1 MDIKNIKS
9 EFPIFKQKINGKPLV
24 YLDSANSSQKPK
36 AVIDRLSN
44 FYETEFSNVG
54 RSVHTLAV
62 KATNRFEA
70 TRDMLKK
77 YFNAQHREEIIFTK
91 GATESINLVASS
103 FGEKYI
109 KEGDEILITELEH
122 HSNYV
127 PWHFLRK
134 NKGAVIKFAPINK
147 NGEVEIDEIKKL
159 ITSRTKIIAIT
170 HISNVTGAI
179 MPLKKI
185 IELAKEKKIPVLV
198 DGTQGAPH
206 LKLDMQDLG
215 CDFYAISCHKMYG
228 PNGLGILYAKK
239 KWLDELPPYQGGGG
253 MIDEVKKEGI
263 SYASTPTKF
272 EAGTMQTAEV
282 VAFAE
287 AIKFIENLGIENI
300 EEHENK
306 ILEYGI
312 EKLIHI
318 SSVGA
323 NTSSISKYQ
332 STKGAGEE
340 ILIKNFPSAIII
352 RPSIVFGPG
361 DGFYNVQS
369 KIVKMSPI
377 VPMFGGGQNKF
388 QPIYIKDLVNGIMA
402 ILNNNDNQARI
413 YEFGGPEIL
422 TMEEVYKLI
431 LKTLKINRV
440 LIPAPIFAAN
450 FIATF
455 LQLLPN
461 PIITRDLVKALKF
474 DNIISETKNTIQS
487 LGIEP
492 KPSELIVPTYLK

>member
-1 MDIKNIKS
+1 MDIKNLKS

-147 NGEVEIDEIKKL
+147 DGEVEIDEIKKL
-159 ITSRTKIIAIT
+159 ISNKTKIIAIT
-170 HISNVTGAI
+170 HISNVTGAV
-179 MPLKKI
+179 MPIKKI
-185 IELAKEKKIPVLV
+185 VDIAKEKNIPVLV

-206 LKLDMQDLG
+206 MHIDMQDLG
-215 CDFYAISCHKMYG
+215 CDFYVISCHKMYG
-228 PNGLGILYAKK
+228 PNGLGVLYAKK
-239 KWLDELPPYQGGGG
+239 KWLDDLPPYQGGGG
-253 MIDEVKKEGI
+253 MIDDVQKDNI
-263 SYASTPTKF
+263 TFADAPTKF

-287 AIKFIENLGIENI
+287 AINFIEKLGIKNI
-300 EEHENK
+300 AAHENEV
-306 ILEYGI
+306 LEYGI
-312 EKLIHI
+312 EKLKKNNSINIIGSPKNRGSVLCFTIKGIH
-318 SSVGA
+318 
-323 NTSSISKYQ
+323 
-332 STKGAGEE
+332 
-340 ILIKNFPSAIII
+340 PH
-352 RPSIVFGPG
+352 
-361 DGFYNVQS
+361 D
-369 KIVKMSPI
+369 
-377 VPMFGGGQNKF
+377 
-388 QPIYIKDLVNGIMA
+388 
-402 ILNNNDNQARI
+402 
-413 YEFGGPEIL
+413 
-422 TMEEVYKLI
+422 
-431 LKTLKINRV
+431 
-440 LIPAPIFAAN
+440 
-450 FIATF
+450 IATI
-455 LQLLPN
+455 LDDDGVAIRAGHHCCQILH
-461 PIITRDLVKALKF
+461 DK
-474 DNIISETKNTIQS
+474 
-487 LGIEP
+487 LGIAATARASIGVYNTKEDIDILC
-492 KPSELIVPTYLK
+492 KAIDNCKKVFQI